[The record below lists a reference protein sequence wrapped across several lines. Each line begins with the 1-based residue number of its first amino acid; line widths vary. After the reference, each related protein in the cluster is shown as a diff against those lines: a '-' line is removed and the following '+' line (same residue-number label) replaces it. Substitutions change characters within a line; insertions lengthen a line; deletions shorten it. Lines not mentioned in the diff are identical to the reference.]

1 MKKWFAFLPLL
12 LLIPFAVAVECGDIV
27 RSNDDDSAGITVL
40 DDNLYCDGRGLVI
53 TGKGVFLDCQGHSI
67 TSDAGTTAIDIK
79 ADEVMVRNCVIS
91 GFKQAFVVD
100 TVDNVILRDN
110 QLLNNRVGFV
120 LKRSNDVVIRD
131 NTIKQGTFGVLHE
144 FSDDV
149 QLVNNEFVNITVE
162 VQDSLVDVFVEEI
175 EIVEEVVVVEIEVEP
190 VDNTEWYYSSDKEFT
205 PIIGAAVA
213 EIVAKPKKS
222 FWNILIWVVVA
233 GLIAVSIFY
242 KHKQRSKPKNFGF

>member
-40 DDNLYCDGRGLVI
+40 DDNLYCNGRGLVI
-53 TGKGVFLDCQGHSI
+53 TGKSVFLDCQGYAI
-67 TSDAGTTAIDIK
+67 TSDDGSTAIKIN
-79 ADEVMVRNCVIS
+79 ADDVMVRNCVIS

-110 QLLNNRVGFV
+110 QLLNNHVGFV

-131 NTIKQGTFGVLHE
+131 NVVKQGTFGVLHE
-144 FSDDV
+144 FSNDL
-149 QLVNNEFVNITVE
+149 QLVNNEFVNITIE
-162 VQDSLVDVFVEEI
+162 VQDSLVDVFMQETEV
-175 EIVEEVVVVEIEVEP
+175 VEEVVVEEIEVEP
-190 VDNTEWYYSSDKEFT
+190 VDSTEWIYSSDKEFT
-205 PIIGAAVA
+205 PITGAAVV

-222 FWNILIWVVVA
+222 FWNILMWVVVA
-233 GLIAVSIFY
+233 GVIAVSIFY
-242 KHKQRSKPKNFGF
+242 KHKQRSKSKNFGF